1 MVLLAP
7 VTTPYFIFKSRKESG
22 IIVFLI
28 FLATFSAVGASEFIL
43 FKNYLE
49 EDKQSGF
56 SPLTFQIIHLSEDLK
71 QSTLKLDNA
80 LGKLENLSKVQSKLQ
95 DIRKAIVIIEQL
107 KPIIAENQDAVN
119 RLEKFTK
126 NYHQSFK
133 GRDLEWVIHI
143 HNFYNDRAVIQHYKS
158 LDAYLFSFQ
167 ELLEYVHENYLNIT
181 EVKSQEQLKNYDE
194 YYIRYRRA
202 VDSHNKFNVRRIE
215 FQNSYLKK
223 YPDIRPYLPGE
234 RQTDTFRLWRS

>member
-1 MVLLAP
+1 M
-7 VTTPYFIFKSRKESG
+7 
-22 IIVFLI
+22 
-28 FLATFSAVGASEFIL
+28 
-43 FKNYLE
+43 
-49 EDKQSGF
+49 
-56 SPLTFQIIHLSEDLK
+56 
-71 QSTLKLDNA
+71 
-80 LGKLENLSKVQSKLQ
+80 SKVQSKLQ

-107 KPIIAENQDAVN
+107 KPMIAENQDAVN